1 MQQPL
6 QRGGS
11 TTVSH
16 TLHKD
21 ASQGQ
26 AASNQLL
33 WGLFFFRWF
42 KKYFDG
48 KVSKYLSTSGV
59 YHQVFA
65 VAGEI
70 NINLRFVC
78 KYGIKI

>member
-6 QRGGS
+6 QRVGS

-21 ASQGQ
+21 TSQGQ

-33 WGLFFFRWF
+33 WGLVFFRWF
-42 KKYFDG
+42 KKCFDG
-48 KVSKYLSTSGV
+48 KVRKYLSTSGV
-59 YHQVFA
+59 CHQVFA
-65 VAGEI
+65 VEEI
-70 NINLRFVC
+70 NMNPGVVC
-78 KYGIKI
+78 KYGIKM